1 MLDIREVT
9 KRYKGATA
17 NALDSV
23 SFAVPDNSITALL
36 GPNGAGK
43 STLVGILSGTIQQDG
58 GQVQIDGIPLSFKD
72 RRILSRIGVVPQ
84 EIAFDFVFTTEEI
97 LSLEFGYFGLRK
109 DPEWLAFLLERL
121 SLKDKRNVPIRELSG
136 GMKRRLMIAKALI
149 HRPTLLLLDE
159 PTAGVDPRLRDDLRS
174 FLRELSDGGTSVIL
188 TTHQLEDAELL
199 CDRIVVLDRGL
210 VVANESRKGFLALA
224 GDYVTAEITTRN
236 REAVASAF
244 SGDGDYELHRTDA
257 GVRVVFEREA
267 SARFL
272 KLMADAASLI
282 DTFEIHPP
290 RLEEVF
296 RKITGTMEGDHAARS

>member
-149 HRPTLLLLDE
+149 HRP
-159 PTAGVDPRLRDDLRS
+159 PCCS
-174 FLRELSDGGTSVIL
+174 STSRRR
-188 TTHQLEDAELL
+188 A
-199 CDRIVVLDRGL
+199 
-210 VVANESRKGFLALA
+210 S
-224 GDYVTAEITTRN
+224 TR
-236 REAVASAF
+236 ASAM
-244 SGDGDYELHRTDA
+244 TC
-257 GVRVVFEREA
+257 
-267 SARFL
+267 
-272 KLMADAASLI
+272 
-282 DTFEIHPP
+282 
-290 RLEEVF
+290 
-296 RKITGTMEGDHAARS
+296 ARS